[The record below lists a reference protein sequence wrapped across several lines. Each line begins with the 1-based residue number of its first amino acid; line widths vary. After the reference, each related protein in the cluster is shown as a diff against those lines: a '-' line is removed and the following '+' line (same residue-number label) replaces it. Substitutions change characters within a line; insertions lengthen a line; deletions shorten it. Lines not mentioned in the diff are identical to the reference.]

1 MSRPALP
8 PGEVRGGDS
17 PKHTQLREILE
28 HYCATELAPGDMLPS
43 ERDIEQAYGVSR
55 ITVRRAL
62 GDLVAAGRL
71 RRERGKGTF
80 VAPSPL
86 VSRPHLASFSS
97 EMRAQ
102 RVAASSRILLAE
114 RGTPPPE
121 VARWF
126 GTPEHQPHI
135 RLRRLRLGNDEPY
148 AIDDAWYH
156 AGLAPD
162 LLETEVYHSVYT
174 ILEQRYGLRI
184 TDATQ
189 TITAVSATPGAAALL
204 DVPPKTALLSIERQ
218 SRAGEA
224 RVEYCS
230 SVYRTDRYRMR
241 ARVSRARD
249 DYSG

>member
-1 MSRPALP
+1 MPEPELP
-8 PGEVRGGDS
+8 PGEVLGDTA

-28 HYCATELAPGDMLPS
+28 ELCTTRLHPGDMLPS
-43 ERDIEQAYGVSR
+43 ERAIEQAYGVSR

-62 GDLVAAGRL
+62 GDLVAAGKI

-102 RVAASSRILLAE
+102 DVTASSRILLAE

-135 RLRRLRLGNDEPY
+135 RLRRLRLGNGEPY

-162 LLETEVYHSVYT
+162 LLETDVYNSVYT

-189 TITAVSATPGAAALL
+189 TITAVSATTGAAVLL
-204 DVPPKTALLSIERQ
+204 DVAPKTALLSIERQ

-224 RVEYCS
+224 HVEYCS
-230 SVYRTDRYRMR
+230 SVYRTDRYRMK
-241 ARVSRARD
+241 ARVSRSRD

>member
-1 MSRPALP
+1 MPQPDLP
-8 PGEVRGGDS
+8 PAEVLGGGP

-28 HYCATELAPGDMLPS
+28 EFCATRLSPGDMLPS
-43 ERDIEQAYGVSR
+43 ERTIEQQYGVSR

-62 GDLVAAGRL
+62 GDLVAAGKI

-102 RVAASSRILLAE
+102 DVEASSRILLAE
-114 RGTPPPE
+114 RSAPPPE

-126 GTPEHQPHI
+126 GTPEHHPHI
-135 RLRRLRLGNDEPY
+135 RLRRLRLGNNEPY

-162 LLETEVYHSVYT
+162 LLETDVYNSVYT
-174 ILEQRYGLRI
+174 ILERRYGLRI

-189 TITAVSATPGAAALL
+189 TITAVNATTGAAVLL
-204 DVPPKTALLSIERQ
+204 DVAPKTALLSIERQ
-218 SRAGEA
+218 SRAGES

-230 SVYRTDRYRMR
+230 SVYRTDRYQMK
-241 ARVSRARD
+241 ARVSRSRD